1 MKVVGK
7 PKLES
12 FVQAH
17 ADVRGP
23 ASAWLLEV
31 EEAEWSTP
39 QDIKD
44 RYPHASLI
52 TGERVVFNLK
62 GKKYRVDVKVSYSN
76 SIVLIKRLGTHAEY
90 NRWKF

>member
-1 MKVVGK
+1 M
-7 PKLES
+7 LES

-31 EEAEWSTP
+31 EEAEWTTP

-44 RYPHASLI
+44 RYPNASLI
-52 TGERVVFNLK
+52 TGEFTAHRSFTTLQNQK
-62 GKKYRVDVKVSYSN
+62 GKKNRIDVKVSYSN

>member
-1 MKVVGK
+1 M
-7 PKLES
+7 LES

-31 EEAEWSTP
+31 EEAEWTTP

-44 RYPHASLI
+44 RYPNASLI

-62 GKKYRVDVKVSYSN
+62 GKKYRIDVKVSYSN